1 MRATSLILLGAAALL
16 LPAPT
21 VQADRAKNFEVVRFV
36 TSEKV
41 GFDGRGMCYAK
52 KAARQVYY
60 FKAFPASLEHMESCV
75 TLSSKSARGRVSFNM
90 SVVDKEDDS
99 LLDLDG
105 YMDFGSH
112 GKVSQILAWEKLE
125 ILRPG
130 RYQIVLTIDDEEVG
144 RWPIRFEKAGRG

>member
-1 MRATSLILLGAAALL
+1 MRAMAKVFLFVAVLLLPGAAAR
-16 LPAPT
+16 
-21 VQADRAKNFEVVRFV
+21 ADRAKNFEVVRFV
-36 TSEKV
+36 TAEKV
-41 GFDGRGMCYAK
+41 GFDGRGVCYAK

-60 FKAFPASLEHMESCV
+60 FKNFPASLDHMESCV

-105 YMDFGSH
+105 YMDFGKL
-112 GKVSQILAWEKLE
+112 GKVSQILEWEKLE
-125 ILRPG
+125 VLRPG

-144 RWPIRFEKAGRG
+144 RWPIRFEKAGR